1 MFTIEQ
7 INKIHERYGKK
18 DSLASYLKALK
29 EIGVEKEE
37 SFVSDGHSEY
47 YGQNHKISSSP
58 HHEKLNISKEINHEE
73 FLKHL
78 SLHNEGKT
86 TYLAMANGLAGSGIE
101 KWRFDTEKMTLTYY
115 DSKGGEMLV
124 EELH

>member
-1 MFTIEQ
+1 MFTLDQ

-18 DSLASYLKALK
+18 DSLVAYLKALK

-47 YGQNHKISSSP
+47 SRQNHKISSPPS
-58 HHEKLNISKEINHEE
+58 HEKLNISKEVNHEE

-86 TYLAMANGLAGSGIE
+86 SYLAMSNGLAGSGIE
-101 KWRFDTEKMTLTYY
+101 KWCFDTEKMTLTYY
-115 DSKGGEMLV
+115 NSEGGEMLV